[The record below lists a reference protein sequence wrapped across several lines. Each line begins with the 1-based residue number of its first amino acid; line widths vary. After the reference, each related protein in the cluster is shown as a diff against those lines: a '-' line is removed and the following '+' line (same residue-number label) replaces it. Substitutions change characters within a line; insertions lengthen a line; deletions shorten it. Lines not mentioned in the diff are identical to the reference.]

1 MQLENNLQAIS
12 SLLTSL
18 YMNVEF
24 FLGSKYVLIINFFF
38 IKNKIQQNMPT
49 ILCMYIYIYIYQ
61 IIEPNKIIE
70 NSRMTKCNTHSL

>member
-24 FLGSKYVLIINFFF
+24 FLDQNVLIIIFFF